1 MTTAESL
8 GVVRRLTPN
17 DLDRVAEIDQAAAG
31 RSRRGFF
38 ENRVA
43 ASLAEPAAFISL
55 GYTENGVVQGFALGH
70 RLDGEFGGQR
80 PVVVIDALGVEAAA
94 RGHGGAQDLM
104 KQLQAE
110 ARSRGAHELRSQVI
124 WPNEPLMR
132 FFAHAGFKLGSR
144 LVLGRPCAKA
154 PGELRAGEAESFGES
169 LSEDR
174 IAVRGLT
181 RNDLAAIARIDR
193 EITGR
198 DRSGYFAR
206 KVEDVMRGNGV
217 RLSMVAEIDGAPA
230 GFIMARVDYGE
241 FGRAESEAVLDTI
254 GVDSEF
260 AGQNVGSA
268 LVAQLLSQLA
278 HLRVEQVRTIV
289 EWNNATLLAFLD
301 RMGFRP
307 TQNFTLALAL

>member
-110 ARSRGAHELRSQVI
+110 AR
-124 WPNEPLMR
+124 
-132 FFAHAGFKLGSR
+132 
-144 LVLGRPCAKA
+144 
-154 PGELRAGEAESFGES
+154 
-169 LSEDR
+169 
-174 IAVRGLT
+174 
-181 RNDLAAIARIDR
+181 
-193 EITGR
+193 
-198 DRSGYFAR
+198 
-206 KVEDVMRGNGV
+206 
-217 RLSMVAEIDGAPA
+217 
-230 GFIMARVDYGE
+230 
-241 FGRAESEAVLDTI
+241 
-254 GVDSEF
+254 
-260 AGQNVGSA
+260 
-268 LVAQLLSQLA
+268 
-278 HLRVEQVRTIV
+278 
-289 EWNNATLLAFLD
+289 
-301 RMGFRP
+301 
-307 TQNFTLALAL
+307 